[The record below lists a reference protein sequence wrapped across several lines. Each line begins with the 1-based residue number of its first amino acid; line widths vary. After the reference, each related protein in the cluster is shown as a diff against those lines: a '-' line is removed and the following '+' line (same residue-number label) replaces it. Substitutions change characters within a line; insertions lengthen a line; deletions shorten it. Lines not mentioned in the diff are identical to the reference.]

1 MRMYSHPAAT
11 MTRLYRLE
19 SPVKLS
25 SFVSATLVSSV
36 IISSALVASA
46 GRLTA
51 ADEDYRAGAVT
62 NQRPMLGVE
71 MSPVPTN
78 IQDREGLDA
87 HQGVLVQSTYS
98 NTAADGMGLQR
109 DDVILGINGQP
120 ISSMTD
126 LRNEVGLTAVGDPI
140 EVQITRN
147 GQVMS
152 MAADVKPWPE
162 TIPYE
167 KLDSAA
173 EKRFRDWQDR
183 RQQRLADDVAR
194 LDKEVDKMRRRL
206 TGEDEPGA
214 AATKRGHEGLEIAF
228 RFQYVIEAAKAPT
241 VAAPD
246 LVADEVTPLNLPTD
260 LPTDAPWRITARI
273 GSTTL

>member
-1 MRMYSHPAAT
+1 MKLSHLVPAA
-11 MTRLYRLE
+11 LLI
-19 SPVKLS
+19 
-25 SFVSATLVSSV
+25 SA
-36 IISSALVASA
+36 IALP
-46 GRLTA
+46 A
-51 ADEDYRAGAVT
+51 ADEDYRAGSET

-87 HQGVLVQSTYS
+87 HQGVMVQSTYS

-140 EVQITRN
+140 EVQVTRN
-147 GQVMS
+147 GQIIS
-152 MAADVKPWPE
+152 LASEVKPWPA

-194 LDKEVDKMRRRL
+194 MGKDIDKVHRRL

-214 AATKRGHEGLEIAF
+214 AGAGAKRDHGGFEIAF
-228 RFQYVIEAAKAPT
+228 RFSYVIDAKKVLE

-246 LVADEVTPLNLPTD
+246 LAPDDVTPLD
-260 LPTDAPWRITARI
+260 LPPDMPHDAPWRVTAHL

>member
-1 MRMYSHPAAT
+1 MN
-11 MTRLYRLE
+11 
-19 SPVKLS
+19 LS
-25 SFVSATLVSSV
+25 SFVPARLV
-36 IISSALVASA
+36 SSALVSGALVSGALAISA
-46 GRLTA
+46 CMLPA
-51 ADEDYRAGAVT
+51 ADEDYRAGSET

-147 GQVMS
+147 GQVLS
-152 MAADVKPWPE
+152 MASEVKPWPA

-194 LDKEVDKMRRRL
+194 LNKDVEKMRRRL

-214 AATKRGHEGLEIAF
+214 AAAAKRGHEGLEIAF
-228 RFQYVIEAAKAPT
+228 RFQYVIEAAKAPAVT
-241 VAAPD
+241 TPD
-246 LVADEVTPLNLPTD
+246 LALDEVTPLKLPTD
-260 LPTDAPWRITARI
+260 LPADAPWRITARI

>member
-1 MRMYSHPAAT
+1 MR
-11 MTRLYRLE
+11 
-19 SPVKLS
+19 LS
-25 SFVSATLVSSV
+25 FLVSA
-36 IISSALVASA
+36 ALVLGA
-46 GRLTA
+46 GLLPA

-87 HQGVLVQSTYS
+87 HQGVMVQSTYD

-109 DDVILGINGQP
+109 DDVILGINGQT

-147 GQVMS
+147 GQILS
-152 MAADVKPWPE
+152 LASEVKPWPA

-194 LDKEVDKMRRRL
+194 LDKDVDKMKRRL
-206 TGEDEPGA
+206 NGEDEPGA
-214 AATKRGHEGLEIAF
+214 AAAAKRDQGGFEIAF
-228 RFQYVIEAAKAPT
+228 RFNYLIEAKNVPVVT
-241 VAAPD
+241 APD
-246 LVADEVTPLNLPTD
+246 LAPDEVKPLHLPAD
-260 LPTDAPWRITARI
+260 LPQDAPWRVTANL
-273 GSTTL
+273 SSPTL

>member
-1 MRMYSHPAAT
+1 MHFSY
-11 MTRLYRLE
+11 L
-19 SPVKLS
+19 
-25 SFVSATLVSSV
+25 VSA
-36 IISSALVASA
+36 ALALGIGNLS
-46 GRLTA
+46 A

-87 HQGVLVQSTYS
+87 HQGVMVQSTYN

-109 DDVILGINGQP
+109 DDVILGINGQT

-147 GQVMS
+147 GRILS
-152 MAADVKPWPE
+152 LASEVKPWPD

-194 LDKEVDKMRRRL
+194 LEKNVDKLKRRL
-206 TGEDEPGA
+206 NGEDEPGA
-214 AATKRGHEGLEIAF
+214 AIPAKRDQGGFEIAF
-228 RFQYVIEAAKAPT
+228 RFHYLIEAKKDHV
-241 VAAPD
+241 VAVPD
-246 LVADEVTPLNLPTD
+246 LAVDDIKPLNLPAD
-260 LPTDAPWRITARI
+260 LPKDAPWRVTAHL
-273 GSTTL
+273 SSPTL

>member
-1 MRMYSHPAAT
+1 MKISV
-11 MTRLYRLE
+11 L
-19 SPVKLS
+19 
-25 SFVSATLVSSV
+25 VSA
-36 IISSALVASA
+36 ALVLGA
-46 GRLTA
+46 GMLPA
-51 ADEDYRAGAVT
+51 ADEDYRAGAEA

-78 IQDREGLDA
+78 IQDREGIDA
-87 HQGVLVQSTYS
+87 HQGVLVQSTYN

-109 DDVILGINGQP
+109 DDVILGINGQS

-147 GQVMS
+147 GQILS
-152 MAADVKPWPE
+152 MASEVKPWPA

-194 LDKEVDKMRRRL
+194 LAKDVDKLHRRL
-206 TGEDEPGA
+206 TGEDESGA
-214 AATKRGHEGLEIAF
+214 AGTKRGHEGFEIAF
-228 RFQYVIEAAKAPT
+228 RFSYVIEAKKIPE
-241 VAAPD
+241 VEAPD
-246 LVADEVTPLNLPTD
+246 LAADEVTPLHLPTD
-260 LPTDAPWRITARI
+260 LPRDAPWRVTARM